1 MNIKN
6 FCLYTLITIFLFV
19 LSQSL
24 FSIEIPTKDIAVIR
38 IGIIDMDKILNEYPL
53 TQKLQQD
60 IDALKQNKMGE
71 IASVEKEIEDL
82 LKQKIAINTEIEQL
96 NTQLSQISISSSS
109 ITISTSEFISSTT
122 DVIQSSPTFTFQTE
136 QVEQIKKS
144 IESKQKNL
152 QQIEQEIVSKRQIV
166 KQKQTDLE
174 SEIQKIKQKTES
186 EIYAEL
192 YKIIKQVA
200 QQEELNVVIDKSGI
214 LYGEAQI
221 DITEKVL
228 KKIK

>member
-60 IDALKQNKMGE
+60 IDALKQNKMSE

>member
-60 IDALKQNKMGE
+60 IDALKQNKMSE

-109 ITISTSEFISSTT
+109 ITISTSEIISSTT

>member
-6 FCLYTLITIFLFV
+6 FFLYTLITIFLFV

-109 ITISTSEFISSTT
+109 ITISTSEFISSTI

-136 QVEQIKKS
+136 QVEQIRKS